1 MPQIYKFLTALLAF
15 TGCISLVIT
24 GEMNPFM
31 MITGIGLFPGYYRF
45 LKGMEPAPKWA
56 VSSFSFLTLIVF
68 FFDSFVISNDSFL
81 GVAHLTIT
89 FQVIKSFDLKEPWDH
104 LQVYFM
110 ALLQLIV
117 ASELTN
123 SIAFG
128 IIFLLFLVAFVSA
141 MVLSHFVK
149 EGTTE
154 TVRFSTPVFAI
165 SLLALFFTFLFFVS
179 LPRVSGQ
186 IWGKSHIKSIRT
198 VGFSERVDFGSF
210 GDIKAD
216 PTVIMR
222 VELSDAVERPYYWRG
237 MTLNYFDRTSWANTL
252 EKDRIYKDGELF
264 VIRSFRREDAIGQKI
279 YLEPMDNDVLFG
291 MSDIVAIESAGY
303 SMITDSARSLF
314 LPYKKGKRFNYLAYS
329 TSDANS
335 VTENNMQRY
344 LQLPPGMEGISRL
357 AKDINDLGDSTDQKA
372 RKIEQYLMRNYSYSL
387 SVPQPPEGMSPIDD
401 FLFNTRK
408 GYCEHYATAMVLMLR
423 ISGIPARIVTGF
435 FGGETNDYG
444 QYIIVRQ
451 SNAHSWVEADID
463 GIWKRFDPTP
473 PVSEGVTSGISLFLD
488 MIRMKWGRYIVA
500 FSLFDQ
506 REIARFIS
514 FPFQIPSMPEMKSLR
529 GMVLVIVF
537 ALPAGLILVWV
548 IMKSLRWTRY
558 GLVTGYYLRVRDLV
572 RKRGGKITSFSTPAE
587 VKSEA
592 AKTGMRGR
600 VSEFINIYEEHRFG
614 GKSMTEEARANY
626 KELFREIN
634 H

>member
-45 LKGMEPAPKWA
+45 LSGMSPAPKWA

-149 EGTTE
+149 EGTSKK
-154 TVRFSTPVFAI
+154 VRVRAPVFAI
-165 SLLALFFTFLFFVS
+165 SVLALLFTFLFFVS
-179 LPRVSGQ
+179 LPRVSGK
-186 IWGKSHIKSIRT
+186 IWGKSHIKSIKT

-210 GDIKAD
+210 GDIKED

-222 VELSDAVERPYYWRG
+222 VELSAAAGRPYYWRG
-237 MTLNYFDRTSWANTL
+237 MTLNYFDGTSWANTL
-252 EKDRIYKDGELF
+252 EKVRIYKDGELF
-264 VIRSFRREDAIGQKI
+264 MIRPFRKEDAIVQRI
-279 YLEPMDNDVLFG
+279 FLEPMDNEVLFG
-291 MSDIVAIESAGY
+291 MSDIAAVESAGY
-303 SMITDSARSLF
+303 SMITDSAHSLF

-329 TSDANS
+329 IRDSIPVA
-335 VTENNMQRY
+335 ENTIQRY
-344 LQLPPGMEGISRL
+344 LQLPSGMEGISRL
-357 AKDINDLGDSTDQKA
+357 ARDIINPGDSTDQKA
-372 RKIEQYLMRNYSYSL
+372 QKIEQYLMRNYSYSL

-423 ISGIPARIVTGF
+423 TLGTPARIVTGF

-444 QYIIVRQ
+444 QYILVRQ

-473 PVSEGVTSGISLFLD
+473 PVSEDVTSGISLFLD

-500 FSLFDQ
+500 YSLFDQ

-514 FPFQIPSMPEMKSLR
+514 LPFQMPSVPEMKSLR
-529 GMVLVIVF
+529 GIVLIIVV
-537 ALPAGLILVWV
+537 ALPAGLMLVWV
-548 IMKSLRWTRY
+548 VIKSLRWKRY
-558 GLVTGYYLRVRDLV
+558 GFVTGYYLRVRDLV
-572 RKRGGKITSFSTPAE
+572 RKRGGAITSFSTPAD
-587 VKSEA
+587 VSSEA
-592 AKTGMRGR
+592 AKTGMGGR
-600 VSEFINIYEEHRFG
+600 ISEFIDIYEEHRFG
-614 GKSMTEEARANY
+614 GKNMTEEARANY
-626 KELFREIN
+626 RELFREIKK
-634 H
+634 